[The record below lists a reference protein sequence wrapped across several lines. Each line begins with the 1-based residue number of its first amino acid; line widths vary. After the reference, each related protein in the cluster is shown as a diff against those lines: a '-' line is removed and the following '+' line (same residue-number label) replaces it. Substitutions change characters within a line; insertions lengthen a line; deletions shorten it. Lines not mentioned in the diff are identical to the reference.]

1 MVSLIIFLI
10 LVFILYELYFFN
22 IEKFS
27 SQNKYDR
34 FFDGDLLMY
43 GENNTPVNIGV
54 GKEPNS
60 DYLIDVNGKLTIKGN
75 LRVGSAILNYNL
87 AKKINKLPLYSRDTY
102 CLYEPDGQTKQCINE
117 NQLGMITGHNKVMFK
132 NRYGQVLSNL
142 RLKHHGNHHKSQGG
156 RPFTGRNAWW
166 EGFIY
171 RDLETSTKTYEND
184 IWKRGTN
191 TYREEHHSLEN
202 SNDATPNDNNQFKI
216 LPVFKEDTRINHND
230 PDTLNVILAHI
241 GSGQMF
247 MTHTR
252 GNSIITVW
260 HSPSHWRSSYKHYD
274 DHVISDINYSTN
286 YLKKGNDEDA
296 KERKEFHY
304 IKLQKIKD
312 TNEYYIRV
320 KTSEDLNTGDGTWGY
335 LRSKNNNHL
344 IRNPIHSNIVDTYPS
359 GVNRFKIEGI
369 DGAFDKSK
377 KMQKV
382 KIVAQNGRKLSFGRW
397 DDYVFGLF
405 GMRFLNGGSDYDYTW
420 NVYID
425 VGSAVGE
432 QEVFTPRKPY
442 KCVE

>member
-27 SQNKYDR
+27 SHNKYDR

-60 DYLIDVNGKLTIKGN
+60 EYLIDVNGKLTIKGN
-75 LRVGSAILNYNL
+75 LRVGSSILNYNL

-102 CLYEPDGQTKQCINE
+102 CLYETDGQTKQCINE
-117 NQLGMITGHNKVMFK
+117 NQLGMITGHNKVMFQ

-142 RLKHHGNHHKSQGG
+142 RLKHHGNHHDNEGG
-156 RPFTGRNAWW
+156 RPYTGSNPWS
-166 EGFIY
+166 EGFTY

-184 IWKRGTN
+184 IWKKKTN

-202 SNDATPNDNNQFKI
+202 SNNATPNDNNQFKI
-216 LPVFKEDTRINHND
+216 LPVFKQDTRINHND
-230 PDTLNVILAHI
+230 PDTLNVGLFHE
-241 GSGQMF
+241 GSGRWLMNLGIETLTTKWDRANVQYF
-247 MTHTR
+247 ADLYIHK
-252 GNSIITVW
+252 NF
-260 HSPSHWRSSYKHYD
+260 
-274 DHVISDINYSTN
+274 
-286 YLKKGNDEDA
+286 KKGDDMDA
-296 KERKEFHY
+296 KKMKYNHY

-320 KTSEDLNTGDGTWGY
+320 KTSENLTTGGGTWGY

-344 IRNPIHSNIVDTYPS
+344 IHNPVNHHIVDTYPS

-369 DGAFDKSK
+369 DGPFDKSK
-377 KMQKV
+377 DIQKV
-382 KIVAQNGRKLSFGRW
+382 KIVAQNGRKLSIGTW
-397 DDYVFGLF
+397 DDNVYSLF
-405 GMRFLNGGSDYDYTW
+405 GMRFLTGGADNDYTW
-420 NVYID
+420 KVFID

-432 QEVFTPRKPY
+432 QDEFTPRKPY

>member
-27 SQNKYDR
+27 SHNKYDR

-75 LRVGSAILNYNL
+75 LRVGSSILNYNL

-102 CLYEPDGQTKQCINE
+102 CLYESDGQTKQCINE
-117 NQLGMITGHNKVMFK
+117 NQLGMITGHNKVMFQ

-142 RLKHHGNHHKSQGG
+142 RLKHHGNHHSSQGG
-156 RPFTGRNAWW
+156 RKFTNKNPWW

-171 RDLETSTKTYEND
+171 RDLETSTKTHEND
-184 IWKRGTN
+184 IWKRQTN
-191 TYREEHHSLEN
+191 TYRDYHDSLEN
-202 SNDATPNDNNQFKI
+202 SNNATPNDNNQFKI

-230 PDTLNVILAHI
+230 PDTLNVILGHI

-247 MTHTR
+247 MTFGIGTLTTYWSR
-252 GNSIITVW
+252 
-260 HSPSHWRSSYKHYD
+260 YKPYVEK
-274 DHVISDINYSTN
+274 VISDITGSTN
-286 YLKKGNDEDA
+286 HLKKGNDEDA
-296 KERKEFHY
+296 TDAKQYHY

-320 KTSEDLNTGDGTWGY
+320 KTSENLTTGDGTWGY
-335 LRSKNNNHL
+335 LRSTNNNHL
-344 IRNPIHSNIVDTYPS
+344 IRNPVNARIVDTYPS

-369 DGAFDKSK
+369 DGPFDKSK
-377 KMQKV
+377 QMQKV

-397 DDYVFGLF
+397 DDHRYSLF
-405 GMRFLNGGSDYDYTW
+405 GMRFLRGGKDYDYTW

>member
-27 SQNKYDR
+27 SHNKYDR

-142 RLKHHGNHHKSQGG
+142 RLKHHGNHHGNEGG
-156 RPFTGRNAWW
+156 RPYTGNNPWW
-166 EGFIY
+166 EGFTY
-171 RDLETSTKTYEND
+171 RDLETSPGTYEND
-184 IWKRGTN
+184 IWNRGTN

-202 SNDATPNDNNQFKI
+202 SNNATPNDNNQFKI

-230 PDTLNVILAHI
+230 PDTLNVALLHE
-241 GSGQMF
+241 GSGRWLMNTGTGTF
-247 MTHTR
+247 LTTR
-252 GNSIITVW
+252 WDIPNNGSLG
-260 HSPSHWRSSYKHYD
+260 YYMD
-274 DHVISDINYSTN
+274 VILQKK
-286 YLKKGNDEDA
+286 LKKGDDTDA
-296 KERKEFHY
+296 KESISDHY

-320 KTSEDLNTGDGTWGY
+320 KTYENLTTGEGTWKY

-344 IRNPIHSNIVDTYPS
+344 IHNPVEAHIGDNYPS

-369 DGAFDKSK
+369 DGPFVKNQDH
-377 KMQKV
+377 QKV
-382 KIVAQNGRKLSFGRW
+382 KIVAQNGRKLSIGTW
-397 DDYVFGLF
+397 DDSLYSIF
-405 GMRFLNGGSDYDYTW
+405 GMRFLTSGADSDYTW
-420 NVYID
+420 KVFFD
-425 VGSAVGE
+425 GGSALRE
-432 QEVFTPRKPY
+432 QDEFTPRKPY